1 MPASL
6 NDVVRKT
13 LRPNMTKIVRI
24 ATTSIATLEDFAPPY
39 NLSHPDPKVTFARGL
54 ALIDAA
60 AATGAHLVCLP
71 ETFMAAGLPASRIP
85 ELAEPIDGAS
95 FQALSERARRH
106 GIHVVAGMFVR
117 SGVRVENHA
126 VLIDGN
132 GHLVGSYAKKHP
144 TEGEID
150 GGITPGS
157 RAAVFQTSI
166 GRIGLAICFD
176 LNWADLWQEM
186 ANQGAEIVC
195 WISAYE
201 GGFPLQA
208 YAWLHRLT
216 VVSSV
221 QSYQAKIIDRT
232 GRILTETS
240 RWGRM
245 TTWDID
251 LHKGWFHTDGQGEQI
266 VAVQTRYGSRV
277 RVETLGQEHMFSI
290 ECRDPTLDIA
300 EIVEVLQLVSYE
312 DYIARCTSAQGRGR
326 TQPPLNPQ
334 ISEAAPS

>member
-1 MPASL
+1 
-6 NDVVRKT
+6 
-13 LRPNMTKIVRI
+13 MTKIVRI

-39 NLSHPDPKVTFARGL
+39 NLSHPDPKMTFARGL
-54 ALIDAA
+54 ALVDAA

-85 ELAEPIDGAS
+85 ELAEPINGAS

-106 GIHVVAGMFVR
+106 GIHIVAGLFVR
-117 SGVRVENHA
+117 IGARAENHA

-132 GHLVGSYAKKHP
+132 GLLVGSYCKKHP

-157 RAAVFQTSI
+157 QAAVFQTSI
-166 GRIGLAICFD
+166 GRIGLSICFD
-176 LNWADLWQEM
+176 LNWADLWQNM
-186 ANQGAEIVC
+186 ADQGAEIVC

-221 QSYQAKIIDRT
+221 QSYHAKIIDRT

-240 RWGRM
+240 RWGRL

-251 LHKGWFHTDGQGEQI
+251 LHKGWFHTDGQGEKI

-277 RVETLGQEHMFSI
+277 RVETFGQEHMFSI
-290 ECRDPTLDIA
+290 ESRDPTLDIA
-300 EIVEVLQLVSYE
+300 EIVDALKLVSYE
-312 DYIARCTSAQGRGR
+312 DYIARCTAAQGNGR
-326 TQPPLNPQ
+326 THPPLVYPRS
-334 ISEAAPS
+334 SEASVS